1 MKKKTI
7 RYSQSFKQSVVR
19 AIEEGQFENCF
30 QARQKYGLGSGT
42 VESWVRR
49 LGKNHLIGKVVRVET
64 PEEKNELKRLKQR
77 VQLLERTLAD
87 TTVDLAIERAY
98 TEMLAQEAGVE
109 DLAAF
114 KKKADEGPRAGR

>member
-1 MKKKTI
+1 M
-7 RYSQSFKQSVVR
+7 
-19 AIEEGQFENCF
+19 
-30 QARQKYGLGSGT
+30 
-42 VESWVRR
+42 
-49 LGKNHLIGKVVRVET
+49 RVET